1 MEIKKNLY
9 RGFCNWGLP
18 VLLSVFLFASCKDD
32 LQTSVCTGPGI
43 SFSVS
48 DGTLWHVTRAAGIPE
63 EKNTPPD
70 SLLGVLPLQAG
81 DGGDGLYLHAL
92 LSDNTGNTLRDSER
106 VETRSAPVTDM
117 ETYGNF
123 GVFAYLYQGAWDG
136 SATPDFMYNTEVRGE
151 GGVWSPTADY
161 NWPGKGK
168 KLRFFAYAPY
178 NAQGIVVPA
187 PDEAGSPSLTCTVPD
202 EVDLQKD
209 LLVAA
214 SGELAGDHN
223 AMAPLAFRH
232 ALTSVRFVVGDDMQ
246 KGRVTKI
253 TLRGVYGKAVYNMDD
268 DSWSGF
274 AEIKDFSQSLDKEV
288 NGQSGEEIT
297 PAACTFMMIPQGLP
311 ENAEIEVGFTDDMT
325 GTERTLKASIAATT
339 WSQGKR
345 VTYRISTSSISIVPT
360 FSVTAPADFTY
371 AGGSNTYSV
380 TSYASVSRPGDA
392 TKTVAVA
399 WTAEFIEDDG
409 MGGYTVISRPDW
421 LTAFT
426 TSDAGSTAGSSFPAT
441 VAAQQGV
448 TFNPHNDVLKA
459 AAPVSGTYDLAT
471 QGGTATM
478 NTANCYVI
486 NAPGRYSLPL
496 VYGNAVKNGTT
507 NSSAYTST
515 ASGSNVLQTFVNHLD
530 APITDPYIY
539 NNADCTPDNAVLL
552 WQDEQNLVTDV
563 ALSSDGKSL
572 TFEVGAAT
580 IKQGNAL
587 VAVRDASNRIMW
599 SWHIWVTDFVPGLP
613 PTVTPRYEPSETQ
626 RDKVVTNLQGVKYTF
641 MGVNIG
647 WCDAET
653 TTYDAR
659 SVKVRFTQTT
669 TGVTQVITLTQA
681 SHTTS
686 DSGFGNQTYF
696 QFGRKDPMLPGVTSA
711 SGSVVDKDCY
721 SDSGYTFDKS
731 GIIPVSIATS
741 ILNPHVFYSNDIDN
755 NPYYDRD
762 WCATLYNNLWD
773 ADYTGTT
780 ENDNTVVK
788 TIYDPS
794 PSGYC
799 LPAPNAFAGLTYDG
813 NTCEFSNFATQLNS
827 PYPSYTDFETKYG
840 WTIYCN
846 KMSGEG
852 SYDASGGVIFYP
864 VTALRD
870 SYGYGKAYNLSSSG
884 DGLCWTAETSSRCGN
899 DVGYLLCFYSEEVK
913 PDDCLDRAIGCAVRP
928 VREK

>member
-9 RGFCNWGLP
+9 RGFCNWGLL
-18 VLLSVFLFASCKDD
+18 VLLPVFLFASCKDD

-48 DGTLWHVTRAAGIPE
+48 DGALWHVTRAAGNPE

-92 LSDNTGNTLRDSER
+92 LSDNTGNTLRGSER

-311 ENAEIEVGFTDDMT
+311 ENAEIEVVFTDDMT
-325 GTERTLKASIAATT
+325 GTERTLKASIAAAT
-339 WSQGKR
+339 WIQGKR

-441 VAAQQGV
+441 VAARQGV

-626 RDKVVTNLQGVKYTF
+626 RDKVVTNFQGVKYTF

-669 TGVTQVITLTQA
+669 TGVTQVMTLTQA

-696 QFGRKDPMLPGVTSA
+696 QFGRKDPMLPGVKI
-711 SGSVVDKDCY
+711 GNGDFYNPPIDKDCY

-731 GIIPVSIATS
+731 GTAPVTIGTS
-741 ILNPHVFYSNDIDN
+741 ILNPHVFYCNDVAQ
-755 NPYYDRD
+755 D
-762 WCATLYNNLWD
+762 WCTTSFYNLWS
-773 ADYTGTT
+773 ADNIVTT
-780 ENDNTVVK
+780 QNDNTVVK

-799 LPAPNAFAGLTYDG
+799 LPAPNAFTGLTYDG
-813 NTCEFSNFATQLNS
+813 NDCEFSNFATQLNS
-827 PYPSYTDFETKYG
+827 PYPSNTDFETKFG

-846 KMSGEG
+846 KMPGEG
-852 SYDASGGVIFYP
+852 SYDASGGVMFYP
-864 VTALRD
+864 VTGFRYSTSDLED
-870 SYGYGKAYNLSSSG
+870 VYDYGTCIL
-884 DGLCWTAETSSRCGN
+884 WTAAPNAMADFSGN
-899 DVGYLLCFYSEEVK
+899 GIDMDSHSFYTTGAYSK
-913 PDDCLDRAIGCAVRP
+913 SFGCAVRP

>member
-18 VLLSVFLFASCKDD
+18 VLLPVFLFASCKDD

-48 DGTLWHVTRAAGIPE
+48 DGTLWHVTRAAGNPE
-63 EKNTPPD
+63 EENTPPD

-92 LSDNTGNTLRDSER
+92 LSDNTGNTLRGSER

-187 PDEAGSPSLTCTVPD
+187 PNEAGSPSLACTVPD

-311 ENAEIEVGFTDDMT
+311 ENAEIEVVFTDDMT

-496 VYGNAVKNGTT
+496 VYGNAVKNGIT

-539 NNADCTPDNAVLL
+539 NNADCTPNNAVLL

-563 ALSSDGKSL
+563 ALSSGGKSL

-626 RDKVVTNLQGVKYTF
+626 RDKVVTNHQGVKYTF

-653 TTYDAR
+653 TIYDAR

-681 SHTTS
+681 SYTTS
-686 DSGFGNQTYF
+686 GSGNQTYF
-696 QFGRKDPMLPGVTSA
+696 QFGRKDPMLPGVTSV

-721 SDSGYTFDKS
+721 SDSGYAFEKS
-731 GIIPVSIATS
+731 GTGKITIATS
-741 ILNPHVFYSNDIDN
+741 ILNPHVFYNDGDAS
-755 NPYYDRD
+755 PYD
-762 WCATLYNNLWD
+762 WCSTSYTNNFWN
-773 ADYTGTT
+773 ADNTVT
-780 ENDNTVVK
+780 NANNNTVVK

-799 LPAPNAFAGLTYDG
+799 LPPSNVFRGFTSNGTAVSGLSSFG
-813 NTCEFSNFATQLNS
+813 SRFNS
-827 PYPSYTDFETKYG
+827 PHTSTTNFTDSFG
-840 WTIYCN
+840 WEFYCN
-846 KMSGEG
+846 KMMGEG
-852 SYDASGGVIFYP
+852 SYDIAGGTVFLPGSGMRSNTTGAAKLVGSNGVYWTAGPHPLNGGYSLFFYSASVYP
-864 VTALRD
+864 VN
-870 SYGYGKAYNLSSSG
+870 SY
-884 DGLCWTAETSSRCGN
+884 SRACG
-899 DVGYLLCFYSEEVK
+899 FT
-913 PDDCLDRAIGCAVRP
+913 VRP